1 MRKYYLIILIF
12 LFTFSCS
19 KKNKEF
25 EISYVDFFSY
35 NYDDE
40 IELNANLKLKNFSSE
55 KQNDYDNLKANVKV
69 IINLYKIIS
78 SNDSVLID
86 SKEQTEIFFLDD
98 QDEEINLEAQFILP
112 NLDSIELAASIKA
125 IDLLSNKVATKNK
138 RIRL

>member
-86 SKEQTEIFFLDD
+86 SKEQTEIFFLYD

>member
-1 MRKYYLIILIF
+1 MRKYYLIILVF
-12 LFTFSCS
+12 LFAFSCS

>member
-1 MRKYYLIILIF
+1 MRKYYLIILVF
-12 LFTFSCS
+12 LFAFSCS

-86 SKEQTEIFFLDD
+86 SKEQTEIFFLYD